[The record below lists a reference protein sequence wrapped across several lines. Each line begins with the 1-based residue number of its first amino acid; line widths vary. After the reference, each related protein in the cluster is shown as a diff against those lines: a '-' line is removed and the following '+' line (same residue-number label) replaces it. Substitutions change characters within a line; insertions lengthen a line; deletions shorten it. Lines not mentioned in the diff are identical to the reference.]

1 MVRLKL
7 RIWRRCSQGL
17 NIVESHRDSDNF
29 LSNTLEVGKMVMDET
44 KLERKAASKHTVLL
58 DAREKISIMG
68 VLDVISFDEEEIL
81 CETEKGMLILKGYNL
96 RVKKINLDNGE
107 LSVESD
113 KIISITYEDNVGVI
127 KGKSS
132 IFNKIFK

>member
-1 MVRLKL
+1 
-7 RIWRRCSQGL
+7 
-17 NIVESHRDSDNF
+17 
-29 LSNTLEVGKMVMDET
+29 MVMDET